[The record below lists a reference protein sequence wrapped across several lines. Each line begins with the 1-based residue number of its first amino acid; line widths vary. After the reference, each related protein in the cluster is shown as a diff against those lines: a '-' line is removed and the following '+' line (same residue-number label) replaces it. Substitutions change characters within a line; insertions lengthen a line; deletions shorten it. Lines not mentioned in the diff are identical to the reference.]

1 MEQIDKGI
9 DKWDR
14 NTENL
19 KNTAAKTAAK
29 IVQLVE
35 KKEDNN
41 KDFNINALPFTEEEG
56 LLITSFVMHQK
67 LSDLIFTIEQ
77 TKKNQ
82 KTDIYE
88 KIYNM
93 NYEDYVRKYVLGN
106 TYKTLEDLR
115 FDSSILSLSDY
126 LQNNN
131 NYKIYHSFK

>member
-1 MEQIDKGI
+1 
-9 DKWDR
+9 
-14 NTENL
+14 
-19 KNTAAKTAAK
+19 
-29 IVQLVE
+29 
-35 KKEDNN
+35 
-41 KDFNINALPFTEEEG
+41 
-56 LLITSFVMHQK
+56 MHQK

-77 TKKNQ
+77 TKRNQ

-93 NYEDYVRKYVLGN
+93 NYEDYVKKYVLGN

-131 NYKIYHSFK
+131 NYKIYHSLNDYLVNHSQLKKLKLYTGKKTVILNNGAHLGFLYTNEFINELKKDIAIPNKIANSKN